1 MEFVCVGKIV
11 KPQGIKGEVKIY
23 PLVDIPAIF
32 NGKHNLFIDKIP
44 AKFSSANFRL
54 GFGYVKFDEIS
65 DRNVA
70 EKYRNKLVYVDKEE
84 FEKLSS
90 DYFLIDDLVGQV
102 INDENGEQIGQIMG
116 TTNYGFDDILIVKEN
131 GHIYEV
137 PFKKD
142 IFKNKGKT
150 VYAIRREFDGAKVSE
165 D

>member
-1 MEFVCVGKIV
+1 
-11 KPQGIKGEVKIY
+11 
-23 PLVDIPAIF
+23 
-32 NGKHNLFIDKIP
+32 
-44 AKFSSANFRL
+44 
-54 GFGYVKFDEIS
+54 
-65 DRNVA
+65 
-70 EKYRNKLVYVDKEE
+70 
-84 FEKLSS
+84 
-90 DYFLIDDLVGQV
+90 
-102 INDENGEQIGQIMG
+102 MG